1 MKSIEDKLKNYHTI
15 NAKLRQVE
23 YEINVNNK
31 QDLIE
36 KKRFYE
42 SGIFTID
49 NALSALNEE
58 ERKLIQY
65 RYFDKLR
72 WVDIE
77 SLMGMSRTPLINR
90 HNSILRKINEIIN
103 I

>member
-1 MKSIEDKLKNYHTI
+1 MKNIEDKLKNYHTI

-42 SGIFTID
+42 SEIFTID
-49 NALSALNEE
+49 NALSVLNEE

-65 RYFDKLR
+65 RYFNKLR
-72 WVDIE
+72 WIDIE
-77 SLMGMSRTPLINR
+77 NLMQMSKTGLAHR
-90 HNSILRKINEIIN
+90 HKIILNKLAEIIN